1 MNFFMMRKSIHRI
14 LFVAAFIV
22 FLIIVIPWLLFSVAY
37 VESNMSVD
45 TKTSVQETRIAGL
58 FIEFE
63 NRTAEPEVKAILEN
77 CNMTMNYSINY
88 NAFNLME
95 KRYYLKI
102 DKDKRMDIKDELDKE
117 GNWTDPIFPD
127 IQKGNYYIIT
137 VTEQA
142 IHDKKFLAVLEKN
155 NIQVKNSVLCYI
167 HFGDES
173 RYWIL
178 APDAIRIQN
187 KLEMNEKVLS
197 VSPDYLIGPNN
208 VPESLCELD

>member
-1 MNFFMMRKSIHRI
+1 MTKNNKITI
-14 LFVAAFIV
+14 VTVVFVAIILLSV
-22 FLIIVIPWLLFSVAY
+22 LLIKIPNDLETPVDKK
-37 VESNMSVD
+37 MSVNE
-45 TKTSVQETRIAGL
+45 SRVGG
-58 FIEFE
+58 FFVEFE
-63 NRTAEPEVKAILEN
+63 NGTTEPEVKAILKN

-102 DKDKRMDIKDELDKE
+102 DKDKRMAIKDELDKE

-173 RYWIL
+173 KYWIL
-178 APDAIRIQN
+178 APDAIRIKN
-187 KLEMNEKVLS
+187 ELEMNEKVLT